1 MFERVLIVCTGNIC
15 RSPLAEGLLRRELAG
30 RPIEVSSAGTSA
42 LVGWP
47 ADPMSVAVAAEHGLD
62 ISAHRARQASAA
74 LLGAHDLILTLDAT
88 HSRWLQ
94 QRHPQL
100 RGRVHKLLKWQ
111 DDADVEDPF
120 QRPRAAF
127 DKAWS
132 DCEQGVADWVQRLLA

>member
-1 MFERVLIVCTGNIC
+1 MFKSVLVICTGNIC
-15 RSPLAEGLLRRELAG
+15 RSPMAEALLRRELAG
-30 RPIEVSSAGTSA
+30 QGIEVSSAGTGA

-47 ADPMSVAVAAEHGLD
+47 ADAHSVAVAAAHGLD
-62 ISAHRARQASAA
+62 LSAHRARQASAT
-74 LLGAHDLILTLDAT
+74 LLAASDLILTLDGG
-88 HSRWLQ
+88 HSRWLH

-127 DKAWS
+127 EQAWA
-132 DCEQGVADWVQRLLA
+132 DCERGVADWVKRLA